1 MALSITQQIGALA
14 GTPIPLETGN
24 TNLTETTAI
33 VSAAFVWKS
42 SMSSLQ
48 CKVQKPNIVDFSPSP
63 LLSPCR
69 SPMLKATQ
77 ADFSMMMLLDSV
89 MMNNV
94 VNKRKA
100 MNAILQVLKSVGVRG
115 S

>member
-1 MALSITQQIGALA
+1 
-14 GTPIPLETGN
+14 
-24 TNLTETTAI
+24 
-33 VSAAFVWKS
+33 
-42 SMSSLQ
+42 
-48 CKVQKPNIVDFSPSP
+48 
-63 LLSPCR
+63 
-69 SPMLKATQ
+69 MLKATQ